1 MTFFQSMG
9 SKIYMTNQR
18 QKAGVIR
25 DKMTFNDEKFSAERQ
40 KKGKILSVGIQIVA
54 RGMPTTKTM
63 NVGIELQQFI
73 RAGVHPLTGRS
84 FDDAKRLNHEYKLYN
99 PL

>member
-25 DKMTFNDEKFSAERQ
+25 DKMTFNDEKFSAER
-40 KKGKILSVGIQIVA
+40 
-54 RGMPTTKTM
+54 
-63 NVGIELQQFI
+63 
-73 RAGVHPLTGRS
+73 
-84 FDDAKRLNHEYKLYN
+84 
-99 PL
+99 